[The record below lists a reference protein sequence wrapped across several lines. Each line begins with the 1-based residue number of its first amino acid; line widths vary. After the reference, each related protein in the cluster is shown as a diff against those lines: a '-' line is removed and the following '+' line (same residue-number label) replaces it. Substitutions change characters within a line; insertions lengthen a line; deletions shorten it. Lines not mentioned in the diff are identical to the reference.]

1 MLSTTKISL
10 IAGLLALAP
19 FSTNAQPRP
28 GERVKALRAEVF
40 TRVLELN
47 TEEAQRF
54 WPIYNEFDDNREK
67 LMRRNRRNLDEMRNL
82 SNEQADELIKAHFE
96 TRQKELELEIE
107 LTQKLRKV
115 LPPSKIA
122 RLPHAER
129 EFRESL
135 LRLLQER
142 REERQQRFDNRRRNR

>member
-10 IAGLLALAP
+10 IAGLMAMTP
-19 FSTNAQPRP
+19 FWTNAQTKP

-47 TEEAQRF
+47 AEEAQQF
-54 WPIYNEFDDNREK
+54 WPIYNEFDENREK
-67 LMRRNRRNLDEMRNL
+67 LMRRNRRNPDEIRNL
-82 SNEQADELIKAHFE
+82 SNEQADELIKTHFE
-96 TRQKELELEIE
+96 TRRKELELELE

-122 RLPHAER
+122 RLPYAER

-135 LRLLQER
+135 LRLLRER